1 MTEDTPQER
10 PAPGRVKELLDSGE
24 IELLDVRTDHEWDSG
39 HIPGARHVELNDLT
53 AEAER
58 LGSDQK
64 IVVYCRTGNRSG
76 MAAEALRDGG
86 FDAVAMEGGIT
97 AWKNDDDLPLE
108 PEDGYVAESGEAA
121 AILESEGRFP
131 VDKVEPPEPP
141 EN

>member
-1 MTEDTPQER
+1 MAEDSAQR
-10 PAPGRVKELLDSGE
+10 PAPDRVKELLDGGE
-24 IELLDVRTDHEWDSG
+24 IELLDVRTDHEWESG

-58 LGSDQK
+58 LGSEQK

-76 MAAEALRDGG
+76 MAAEALRSDG

-97 AWKNDDDLPLE
+97 AWKGAGQPMD

-121 AILESEGRFP
+121 AILESEGRLP
-131 VDKVEPPEPP
+131 VDKVEPPE
-141 EN
+141 ETSN